1 MQIWAHTCAHLHTK
15 YKYTLAHR
23 NMHVHTCSHAN
34 TPKHNACMWTYTC
47 KHINTHTQACIL
59 PFHLVDMFLACLSS
73 VGKNNLLNYPVAQMC
88 LKPTLGRGYQEAV

>member
-59 PFHLVDMFLACLSS
+59 PFHLVDMFLKKF
-73 VGKNNLLNYPVAQMC
+73 VGNGFKKSKCTNFNV
-88 LKPTLGRGYQEAV
+88 